1 MKNLKGKK
9 AILYRRV
16 STTEQKKTGNSLN
29 SQHNQLIKFCQNK
42 QIHIL
47 KEFEEDYSAKNFN
60 RPEWNKLNKYAKA
73 NYREIDLLLVVN
85 WDRFSRNT
93 LEALNTI
100 DTFSKINI
108 EVNSINNWIDY
119 QDPTQ
124 KFIQLIIKV
133 NLKKL

>member
-42 QIHIL
+42 QIHTL

-60 RPEWNKLNKYAKA
+60 YEH
-73 NYREIDLLLVVN
+73 
-85 WDRFSRNT
+85 
-93 LEALNTI
+93 
-100 DTFSKINI
+100 
-108 EVNSINNWIDY
+108 
-119 QDPTQ
+119 
-124 KFIQLIIKV
+124 
-133 NLKKL
+133 